1 MASSARRSDG
11 PRRTDPARVAAALE
25 RAVAAELP
33 RLLPQ
38 QRWFGDKGRA
48 IERVRLLDCG
58 PFGDRGWLVLVDVAF
73 VDGSAATYA
82 TSLVVGDEASPT
94 GSLAMTLDL
103 DGVSVPAQD
112 ALDDPAFCLELLT
125 AFAREQIVPMAHGT
139 VRFARTE
146 RFPTLPLAGGLT
158 PRRLRGEQ
166 SNTSVIY
173 GDQLVVK
180 ALRRVQPGI
189 TLDWEVGA
197 FLTLRAGFPHVPPLA
212 GAIEYT
218 PANGPPTT
226 LAMAQRYVANHGDG
240 WTWIVGHL
248 KQLPPARLDELS
260 APVLPELRRL
270 GGVTGALH
278 AALGSSTGDPDFAP
292 EPISAGDAAAW
303 RDRVAADIGRTCDV
317 LRARLGG
324 LPPEIEADARTV
336 LASEPALT
344 ARARQLTSLGDE
356 RCMKIRVHGDYHLG
370 QTLRTDGG
378 FVVLDFEGEPARPIA
393 ERRRKQCVLVDVAG
407 MLRSFDYAAHAALAD
422 AVPAPAGERWV
433 RRATAAFLEGYLEA
447 VARAPARLLPASPS
461 GFAGALSVFELD
473 KALYEVRYELDNRP
487 AWLGIPLRGLTRL
500 LARERAAS

>member
-1 MASSARRSDG
+1 MASSAPRSDG
-11 PRRTDPARVAAALE
+11 PRRADPVRVAAALE

-48 IERVRLLDCG
+48 IERVRLRDCG
-58 PFGDRGWLVLVDVAF
+58 AFGDHAWLVLVDVAF
-73 VDGSAATYA
+73 AEGPAATYA
-82 TSLVVGDEASPT
+82 TPLVVGDEAGPP
-94 GSLAMTLDL
+94 GALAMALDL
-103 DGVSVPAQD
+103 DGATARAQD

-125 AFAREQIVPMAHGT
+125 AFAREQVVPMARGT

-146 RFPTLPLAGGLT
+146 RFPPVPPAGT
-158 PRRLRGEQ
+158 PAPRRLRGEQ

-180 ALRRVQPGI
+180 TLRRVQPGI
-189 TLDWEVGA
+189 TLDWEIGA

-218 PANGPPTT
+218 PESGPATT
-226 LAMAQRYVANHGDG
+226 LALAQRYVANHGDG

-248 KQLPPARLDELS
+248 KQLPPDRLDELS

-270 GGVTGALH
+270 GAVTGALH
-278 AALGSSTGDPDFAP
+278 AALGSSDADPDFAP
-292 EPISAGDAAAW
+292 EPISAADTTAW
-303 RDRVAADIGRTCDV
+303 RDRIVDDVGRTCGA
-317 LRARLGG
+317 LRARLGD
-324 LPPEIEADARTV
+324 LPPGIEADARTL
-336 LASEPALT
+336 LASEPALA
-344 ARARQLTSLGDE
+344 ARARDLMALGQE
-356 RCMKIRVHGDYHLG
+356 RCVKIRVHGDYHLG
-370 QTLRTDGG
+370 QTLRTDAG

-407 MLRSFDYAAHAALAD
+407 MLRSLDYAAHAALAD
-422 AVPAPAGERWV
+422 GSPAVAGERWV

-487 AWLGIPLRGLTRL
+487 AWLGIPLHGLTRL